1 MRITAPAFFLILFLF
16 IPTAFAQDS
25 VSSGTSSTA
34 SKPAGERYFPLAD
47 LKEGMTGKSRTVFSG
62 SEATEF
68 DVEILGVLP
77 GWIGPKQDL
86 IVGRIS
92 GGGADRTKVFAGMSG
107 SPVYINGKLVGAISY
122 AFPFSTEAICGI
134 TPIEQMVSI
143 FENNDAG
150 KESALKPRSY
160 SFAELAASEWLP
172 NLPESANRFG
182 AGIYTADASSPLG
195 VLTSQTFKPISVPV
209 SFSGFSQE
217 TLNEFAPQLLKA
229 GLLPVSAPVGAS
241 ASTTMKKAD
250 ETTLTGGDSVVIH
263 LTSGD
268 FSMAASGTVTMRD
281 GDKIYAF
288 GHPFIGVGGSSL
300 PMSESHVVTVVP
312 SLNNSFKLAVPD
324 AVVGSMTQDRATGV
338 YGKLGEAPRMIP
350 VRLNLRT
357 SRKKLETLEFEIAH
371 DETLTPLLVNMAVF
385 NAIIANER
393 ALGNMTI
400 EVDGK
405 ISLKGHEPV
414 KIDGR
419 FGGQAALRFAA
430 GAVVVPVVNLISGR
444 FDDLQFEE
452 IEISLITEE
461 GNKAAELERIV
472 VDRTEARAGET
483 VYIQAFVRGDSGK
496 VFTQRIPFTIPA
508 GTPAGTLT
516 IEVGDGS
523 RLQEKSASKRFVP
536 ESLADLISKIN
547 EVRKN
552 DRLYVQS
559 YRTTKGAIVGSDE
572 MPNLPPSVLAT
583 MNNNRTS
590 GGHTPTVESIVSEIE
605 VAPAEFIVTG
615 QQTIKIEVVR

>member
-1 MRITAPAFFLILFLF
+1 MRIIAPAFFLILFLL
-16 IPTAFAQDS
+16 IPAAFAQDS
-25 VSSGTSSTA
+25 VSAGASSK
-34 SKPAGERYFPLAD
+34 SAGDRYFPLGD
-47 LKEGMTGKSRTVFSG
+47 LKEGMSGKARTVFSG

-86 IVGRIS
+86 IIGRIS

-107 SPVYINGKLVGAISY
+107 SPVYIDGKLVGAISY

-150 KESALKPRSY
+150 KESASRPRTY
-160 SFAELAASEWLP
+160 SFAELAAAEWTRG
-172 NLPESANRFG
+172 LPETANRYG
-182 AGIYTADASSPLG
+182 TGIYTGDGSSPLG
-195 VLTSQTFKPISVPV
+195 VLTSQTFRPISIPV
-209 SFSGFSQE
+209 SFSGFSQA
-217 TLNEFAPQLLKA
+217 TLNHFAPQLMKA
-229 GLLPVSAPVGAS
+229 GLLPVSAPVGS
-241 ASTTMKKAD
+241 SRSTAMKKAD
-250 ETTLTGGDSVVIH
+250 ETTLRGGDSVVIH

-281 GDKIYAF
+281 GERIYAF
-288 GHPFIGVGGSSL
+288 GHPFLGAGGSSL

-324 AVVGSMTQDRATGV
+324 AMVGSMTQDRATGV

-350 VRLNLRT
+350 VKLNLRT
-357 SRKKLETLEFEIAH
+357 SRNKLETLEFEIAH

-405 ISLKGHEPV
+405 INVKGHAPV
-414 KIDGR
+414 EIDGR
-419 FGGQAALRFAA
+419 FGGQAAVRFAA
-430 GAVVVPVVNLISGR
+430 GAVVVPVGNLISGR
-444 FDDLQFEE
+444 FDDLQFEG
-452 IEISLITEE
+452 IEINLTTEE

-472 VDRTEARAGET
+472 VDRTEARAGDT

-523 RLQEKSASKRFVP
+523 KLQEKAASKKFVP

-590 GGHTPTVESIVSEIE
+590 GGHTPTVETLVSEIE

-615 QQTIKIEVVR
+615 QQSIRIEIIR

>member
-1 MRITAPAFFLILFLF
+1 MRITVPAFFLALVLFV
-16 IPTAFAQDS
+16 PTVFAQDS
-25 VSSGTSSTA
+25 VSSGMSSAA
-34 SKPAGERYFPLAD
+34 SKPSGEKYFPLGE
-47 LKEGMTGKSRTVFSG
+47 LKEGMTGKARTVFSG

-150 KESALKPRSY
+150 KESASKPRSY
-160 SFAELAASEWLP
+160 SFAELAASEWRP
-172 NLPESANRFG
+172 NLPETANRFG
-182 AGIYTADASSPLG
+182 AGIYTGDASSPLG
-195 VLTSQTFKPISVPV
+195 VLTSQTFRPIAVPV
-209 SFSGFSQE
+209 SFSGFSQA
-217 TLNEFAPQLLKA
+217 TLNEFAPQLLRS
-229 GLLPVSAPVGAS
+229 GLLPVSAPVGTLRS
-241 ASTTMKKAD
+241 KEMKKAD
-250 ETTLTGGDSVVIH
+250 ETTLNGGDSVVIH

-312 SLNNSFKLAVPD
+312 SVNNSFKLAVPD
-324 AVVGSMTQDRATGV
+324 AIVGSMTQDRATGV

-350 VRLNLRT
+350 VRMNLRT
-357 SRKKLETLEFEIAH
+357 SRNKLETLEFEIAH
-371 DETLTPLLVNMAVF
+371 DETLAPLLVNMAVF

-430 GAVVVPVVNLISGR
+430 GAVVVPVGNLISGR
-444 FDDLQFEE
+444 FDDLQFEG
-452 IEISLITEE
+452 IEINLTTEE

-496 VFTQRIPFTIPA
+496 LFTQRIPFTIPA

-523 RLQEKSASKRFVP
+523 RLQEKASAKRFVP

-590 GGHTPTVESIVSEIE
+590 GGHTPTVETLVSEIE